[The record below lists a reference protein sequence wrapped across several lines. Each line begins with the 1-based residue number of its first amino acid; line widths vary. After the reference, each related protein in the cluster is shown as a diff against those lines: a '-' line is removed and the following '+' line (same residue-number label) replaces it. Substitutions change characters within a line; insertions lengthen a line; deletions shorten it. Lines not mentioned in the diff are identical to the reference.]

1 MKLRVKLLLAPA
13 PLAVA
18 LVVVGVLATLTVAS
32 LGRNADAI
40 LKDNYRSVLAMQRM
54 QEAIERIQDE
64 AALQLIG
71 GAPADA
77 TGRADAHRQQFE
89 SELRVEEN
97 NITEPGEQQAAQ
109 RLRQR
114 WTQYLTDFDQLQQ
127 RHEPAAAR
135 RLFFARVSPAF
146 DAVKR
151 AADTILAMNQDA
163 MVQKS
168 ERARRQADRMNTL
181 MLLGSLAALVI
192 GGFASALLTSR
203 LLQPLALLTRTVN
216 RIGEG
221 DFDTRA
227 NITGSDEL
235 AQLAGNINAMAARL
249 SQYRRSSL
257 GELLLAQQASQA
269 AIDSLP
275 DPVVVFDVKGDI
287 LNVNRAGE
295 ELLGVGVGPASGDP
309 LAAAESA
316 VRLVLERVRGHV
328 LGGKGPYVPRGFE
341 EALRIAAPDGERY
354 FLPRA
359 TPVYAEQGGVAGAT
373 VVLQDV
379 TRLRRVDE
387 LRNDL
392 VATVAHEFRTP
403 LTSLRMAIHLCI
415 EQIPGPLTDKQADLL
430 YTAREDCER
439 LQSMVDELLDLA
451 RIQGG
456 RVELQQRPIPP
467 SRLVQTAVETYRSAA
482 DEMGV
487 TLEVHVLPGLSD
499 VLVDRER
506 IQLVLSNLLSNALR
520 HTPTGGRVEVR
531 AHADDGR
538 VRFEVAD
545 SGPGIPKEYQLSIFE
560 KFFRVPGA
568 ASGGAGIG
576 LSISKE
582 IVEAHGGEIGLE
594 SEPGRG
600 CTFWFTVPAV
610 PTVVDNS
617 QAL

>member
-1 MKLRVKLLLAPA
+1 VNLRAKLLLAQA

-18 LVVVGVLATLTVAS
+18 LVAVGILAAATIS
-32 LGRNADAI
+32 RLGQNSDAI
-40 LKDNYRSVLAMQRM
+40 LKDNYRSVLAIERM
-54 QEAIERIQDE
+54 QEATERMQDG
-64 AALQLIG
+64 AALLLIG
-71 GAPADA
+71 GADEAA
-77 TGRADAHRQQFE
+77 VARAAQQRHLFE
-89 SELRVEEN
+89 SELRVQEN
-97 NITEPGEQQAAQ
+97 NITEPGELEATQ
-109 RLRQR
+109 RLRYA
-114 WTQYLTDFDQLQQ
+114 WTAYQDAFDRLQELHDP
-127 RHEPAAAR
+127 RAAR
-135 RLFFARVSPAF
+135 PFFFSTLDPAF
-146 DAVKR
+146 TAVKH
-151 AADTILAMNQDA
+151 AAETILSMNQDA

-168 ERARRQADRMNTL
+168 ERARREADRMNTV
-181 MLLGSLAALVI
+181 MLLASVIALLA
-192 GGFASALLTSR
+192 GGLASATMTTHVV
-203 LLQPLALLTRTVN
+203 QPLALLTRTVN

-221 DFDTRA
+221 DFETRA

-235 AQLAGNINAMAARL
+235 AQLAAHINSMAARL

-269 AIDSLP
+269 AIESLP
-275 DPVVVFDVKGDI
+275 DPVVVFDVNGGV
-287 LNVNRAGE
+287 LNVNHAAE
-295 ELLGVGVGPASGDP
+295 TLLSIGVGSTGGDP
-309 LAAAESA
+309 LASA
-316 VRLVLERVRGHV
+316 DPEVRTVLERVRGHV
-328 LGGKGPYVPRGFE
+328 LAGKGSYVPRGFD
-341 EALRIAAPDGERY
+341 EALCIRLPDGDRY

-359 TPVYAEQGGVAGAT
+359 TPVYAEQGGVTGAT

-415 EQIPGPLTDKQADLL
+415 EQTAGPLTEKQADLL
-430 YTAREDCER
+430 YAAREDCER

-456 RVELQQRPIPP
+456 RIELQQRPTPP
-467 SRLVQTAVETYRSAA
+467 DALVEAVVGAYRSAA
-482 DEMGV
+482 DEMSV
-487 TLEVHVLPGLSD
+487 TIETRVLPGLND
-499 VLVDRER
+499 VSVDRER

-545 SGPGIPKEYQLSIFE
+545 TGPGIPKEFQQSVFE
-560 KFFRVPGA
+560 KFFRVPGV

-582 IVEAHGGEIGLE
+582 IVEAHGGEIGVE
-594 SEPGRG
+594 SELGHG

-610 PTVVDNS
+610 VS
-617 QAL
+617 

>member
-1 MKLRVKLLLAPA
+1 MSLRVKLLLAQA

-18 LVVVGVLATLTVAS
+18 LLAVGILATVTVSS
-32 LGRNADAI
+32 LGRHSDAI

-54 QEAIERIQDE
+54 QEALERMQDG
-64 AALQLIG
+64 ATLLLIS
-71 GAPADA
+71 GAPGTTPEHAGA
-77 TGRADAHRQQFE
+77 PRQQFE

-97 NITEPGEQQAAQ
+97 NITEPGELDAARHLRELWTRYQADFDRLPQIEVPAQARGFFFDTLVPAFSAVRQAAE
-109 RLRQR
+109 R
-114 WTQYLTDFDQLQQ
+114 
-127 RHEPAAAR
+127 
-135 RLFFARVSPAF
+135 
-146 DAVKR
+146 
-151 AADTILAMNQDA
+151 ILAMNQDA

-168 ERARRQADRMNTL
+168 EDARHEADRMNSV
-181 MLLGSLAALVI
+181 MLLGSIAALLI
-192 GGFASALLTSR
+192 GGLASTLLTSR
-203 LLQPLALLTRTVN
+203 LLQPLAVLTRTVN

-221 DFDTRA
+221 DFETRA
-227 NITGSDEL
+227 NIEGSDEL
-235 AQLAGNINAMAARL
+235 AQLAANINAMAGRL

-275 DPVVVFDVKGDI
+275 DPVVVFDVKGDV
-287 LNVNRAGE
+287 LNANRAAE
-295 ELLGVGVGPASGDP
+295 TLLAIGVGAATGDP
-309 LAAAESA
+309 LASA
-316 VRLVLERVRGHV
+316 DPGVRVVLERVRGHV
-328 LGGKGPYVPRGFE
+328 LGGKGPYVPRGFD
-341 EALRIAAPDGERY
+341 EALRIVSADGERY

-359 TPVYAEQGGVAGAT
+359 TPVYSEQGGVTGAT
-373 VVLQDV
+373 VLLQDV

-415 EQIPGPLTDKQADLL
+415 EQTAGPLTEKQADLL

-456 RVELQQRPIPP
+456 RVELQLRPTDPEA
-467 SRLVQTAVETYRSAA
+467 LVETAVEAYRSVA
-482 DEMGV
+482 E
-487 TLEVHVLPGLSD
+487 ERHVAVETRILPGLSD
-499 VLVDRER
+499 VSVDRER
-506 IQLVLSNLLSNALR
+506 IQLVLSNMLSNALR
-520 HTPTGGRVEVR
+520 HTPAGGRVEVR
-531 AHADDGR
+531 AHADDGH

-545 SGPGIPKEYQLSIFE
+545 SGPGIPKEYQLSVFE

-582 IVEAHGGEIGLE
+582 IVEAHGGEIGVE
-594 SEPGRG
+594 SEGGQG
-600 CTFWFTVPAV
+600 CTFWFTMPAV
-610 PTVVDNS
+610 PAPDNS
-617 QAL
+617 EAV